1 MKDLFDLA
9 YKFRNSKVWKAFYED
24 EVFAVTLP
32 DGQIGYCYIMGRSGE
47 HMALSVHIGG
57 EGFTTYRKIK
67 ELNRFTAPSEA
78 LMIQDC
84 IQCSI
89 EKKDMLSDEELEDLK
104 AYCQQSGI
112 SFRAPF
118 PQFTR
123 YYPYCVPW
131 HVTEPGDLV
140 AIETALRIVL
150 EMAGHDKK
158 ELGLK
163 PVDARLDGE
172 EYILTRE
179 EIVRQFDMFMKEEP
193 EEEKVT
199 VPLYSLAD
207 GKLSITRIPLPPR
220 QERKLEAPTMFNEV
234 MLKRLSRL
242 HQDETLQCEVIRL
255 PKPVA
260 GEPPFFPAV
269 LMAAVGDGMILQPVF
284 GNNAVYDPNEML
296 ESFLQTLVQGN
307 IYPKKIAV
315 RTEETEVLL
324 QEFCQKAKI
333 RLAKQKTLKLL
344 DAAVDNMMEYAYSED
359 KEEEPDPVEILRQM
373 SVEDIR
379 LLPDA
384 VISQLMEAEAFLPP
398 DIVIKLKKALKK

>member
-1 MKDLFDLA
+1 MKELFDLA
-9 YKFRNSKVWKAFYED
+9 YGFRKSKIWKTFFED

-57 EGFTTYRKIK
+57 EGFTTYRKIR
-67 ELNRFTAPSEA
+67 EINQFTASPET
-78 LMIQDC
+78 LMTQDC
-84 IQCSI
+84 IQCSM
-89 EKKDMLSDEELEDLK
+89 EKKDMLSDEELKGLK

-131 HVTEPGDLV
+131 HVTEQSDLA
-140 AIETALRIVL
+140 AIETALRVVM
-150 EMAGHDKK
+150 EMAKHDKK
-158 ELGLK
+158 ELGLRA
-163 PVDARLDGE
+163 VDARLDGE

-179 EIVRQFDMFMKEEP
+179 EIMRQFDMLMKEEP
-193 EEEKVT
+193 EEETVT

-207 GKLSITRIPLPPR
+207 GRLSITRIPLPPR
-220 QERKLEAPTMFNEV
+220 QERKLEAPTAFNEV
-234 MLKRLSRL
+234 MLRRLSRL

-255 PKPVA
+255 LKPVD
-260 GEPPFFPAV
+260 GEPPYYPAV
-269 LMAAVGDGMILQPVF
+269 LMAAVDDGMILQPVF
-284 GNNAVYDPNEML
+284 GDKAVYDSNEML
-296 ESFLQTLVQGN
+296 EAFLQTLVQSN

-324 QEFCQKAKI
+324 HEFCQKAKI
-333 RLAKQKTLKLL
+333 RFAKQKTLKLL
-344 DAAVDNMMEYAYSED
+344 DEAVDNMMEHLYSED

-384 VISQLMEAEAFLPP
+384 VIGNLLAAEAFLPP
-398 DIVIKLKKALKK
+398 DVVIKLKKALKE